1 MSNRLVGETSPYLLQ
16 HADNPVDWWPWTQA
30 AFEEARRRGVPVLL
44 SVGYSSCHWCHVMAH
59 ESFEDEATAALLNEH
74 FVSVK
79 VDREERPDVDAV
91 YMEAVQA
98 ATGQGGWPMTVFLTP
113 DAEPFYFGTYFPP
126 EPRHGMPSFRQ
137 VLDGVRQAWEGRRGE
152 VAEVAAKIAR
162 DLGEREIGLGDGER
176 PGEQEQA
183 QALLG
188 LTREYDERYGGFGG
202 APKFPPS
209 MVLEFLLRHHARTG
223 AEGALQMAL
232 DTAERMARG
241 GIYDQLGGGFA
252 RYSVDRE
259 WVVPHFEKMLYD
271 NALLC
276 RVYAHLWRSTGSES
290 ARRVALETAD
300 FMVRELG
307 TEHGAFASALDA
319 DSADAE
325 GRHVEGA
332 YYVWT
337 PAELREVLGEQD
349 AELAATY
356 YGVTEEG
363 TFEEGA
369 SVLQLPV
376 TETVVDAERVASVRE
391 RLLDARS
398 RRPAPARDDKVVAA
412 WNGLAIAALA
422 ETGAYFDRP
431 DLVEAAVRAADVLVR
446 LHMDDAARLLRT
458 SKDGRPGSNAGV
470 LEDYADVAEGF
481 LTLASV
487 TGEGVWL
494 EFAGFLLDHVLARF
508 TGEGGALYDTASD
521 AEQLIRRPQDPT
533 DNATPSGWTAAA
545 GALLSYAAQTGS
557 EPHRT
562 AAERALGVVKALGP
576 KVPRFVGWGLAVAE
590 AALDGPREVAVVGAE
605 GDPLRELL
613 HRTALLGTAPGAVVA
628 VGEPVPSATEPTPP
642 TSDPA
647 TTSGPES
654 ATEPAPPATEPE
666 PPTTSEPGPAPESAP
681 TPSGTAQGVTEGPKP
696 PSRKRVDVRE
706 VELPLLADRVLVRGR
721 AAAYVCRDFT
731 CDAPT
736 TDPTLLADALGVRVD
751 VNDGD
756 IRST

>member
-1 MSNRLVGETSPYLLQ
+1 MANRLAQATSPYLLQ
-16 HADNPVDWWPWTQA
+16 HADNPVDWWTWSEE
-30 AFEEARRRGVPVLL
+30 AFEEARRRDVPVLL

-59 ESFEDEATAALLNEH
+59 ESFEDRATADEMNAH

-98 ATGQGGWPMTVFLTP
+98 ATGHGGWPMTVFLTP

-137 VLDGVRQAWEGRRGE
+137 VLEGVRQAWEERRDEVGE
-152 VAEVAAKIAR
+152 VAGKITR
-162 DLGEREIGLGDGER
+162 DLAGRELSVGGDEV
-176 PGEQEQA
+176 PGEQELA

-188 LTREYDERYGGFGG
+188 LTREYDPQRGGFGG

-209 MVLEFLLRHHARTG
+209 MVIEFLLRHHARTG
-223 AEGALQMAL
+223 AEGALQMAA
-232 DTAERMARG
+232 DTCERMARG

-252 RYSVDRE
+252 RYSVDRD

-276 RVYAHLWRSTGSES
+276 RVYAHLWRTTGSEL

-300 FMVRELG
+300 FMVRELRTPEG
-307 TEHGAFASALDA
+307 GFASALDA
-319 DSADAE
+319 DSDDGT

-337 PAELREVLGEQD
+337 PQQLREVLGD
-349 AELAATY
+349 ADADLAARY
-356 YGVTEEG
+356 FGVTEEG

-369 SVLQLPV
+369 SVLQLPQRDEV
-376 TETVVDAERVASVRE
+376 FDAARVDGIRE
-391 RLLDARS
+391 RLLAARD
-398 RRPAPARDDKVVAA
+398 RRPAPGRDDKVVAA
-412 WNGLAIAALA
+412 WNGLAVAALA
-422 ETGAYFDRP
+422 ETGACFDRP
-431 DLVEAAVRAADVLVR
+431 DLVEAAVAAGDLLVR
-446 LHMDDAARLLRT
+446 VHLDEQARIART
-458 SKDGRPGSNAGV
+458 SKDGQVGANAGV

-481 LTLASV
+481 LALASV

-494 EFAGFLLDHVLARF
+494 DFAGLLVDHVLTRF
-508 TGEGGALYDTASD
+508 RDAESGALYDTASD
-521 AEQLIRRPQDPT
+521 AERLIRRPQDPT

-545 GALLSYAAQTGS
+545 GALLGYAAHTGS

-576 KVPRFVGWGLAVAE
+576 RVPRFIGWGLAVAE
-590 AALDGPREVAVVGAE
+590 AVLDGPREVAVVGHGADDPATAE
-605 GDPLRELL
+605 L

-628 VGEPVPSATEPTPP
+628 LGTGG
-642 TSDPA
+642 SD
-647 TTSGPES
+647 EF
-654 ATEPAPPATEPE
+654 
-666 PPTTSEPGPAPESAP
+666 
-681 TPSGTAQGVTEGPKP
+681 
-696 PSRKRVDVRE
+696 
-706 VELPLLADRVLVRGR
+706 PLLADRPLVDG
-721 AAAYVCRDFT
+721 APAAYVCRNFT

-736 TDPTLLADALGVRVD
+736 TDPARLRAALGGR
-751 VNDGD
+751 G
-756 IRST
+756 

>member
-1 MSNRLVGETSPYLLQ
+1 MPNRLAHETSPYLLQ
-16 HADNPVDWWPWTQA
+16 HADNPVDWWPWSDE
-30 AFEEARRRGVPVLL
+30 AFEEARRRDVPVLL

-59 ESFEDEATAALLNEH
+59 ESFEDGPTAEFLNSH

-113 DAEPFYFGTYFPP
+113 DAEPFYFGTYYPP

-137 VLDGVRQAWEGRRGE
+137 VLQGVGQAWAERRDEVTE
-152 VAEVAAKIAR
+152 VAGKIVR
-162 DLGEREIGLGDGER
+162 DLAGREISYGDAQP
-176 PGEQEQA
+176 PGEAELG

-188 LTREYDERYGGFGG
+188 LTREYDPQRGGFGG

-209 MVLEFLLRHHARTG
+209 MVVEFLLRHHARTG
-223 AEGALQMAL
+223 ADGALEMAR
-232 DTAERMARG
+232 DTCERMARG

-276 RVYAHLWRSTGSES
+276 RVYAHLWRATGSEL

-300 FMVRELG
+300 FMVRELRTAEG
-307 TEHGAFASALDA
+307 GFASALDA
-319 DSADAE
+319 DSDDGT

-337 PAELREVLGEQD
+337 PAQLTEVLGADD
-349 AELAATY
+349 AALAAQY
-356 YGVTEEG
+356 FGVTEEG
-363 TFEEGA
+363 TFEHGS
-369 SVLQLPV
+369 SVLQLPQQEGV
-376 TETVVDAERVASVRE
+376 FDAERIGSVRE
-391 RLLDARS
+391 RLLAARDG
-398 RRPAPARDDKVVAA
+398 RPAPGRDDKVVAA

-422 ETGAYFDRP
+422 ETGAYFERP
-431 DLVEAAVRAADVLVR
+431 DLVEAAVAAADLLVR
-446 LHMDDAARLLRT
+446 LHLDEQARLFRT
-458 SKDGRPGSNAGV
+458 SKDGRAGANAGV

-481 LTLASV
+481 LALASV

-494 EFAGFLLDHVLARF
+494 DFAGLLLDHVITRF
-508 TGEGGALYDTASD
+508 TDASGSLYDTAAD

-545 GALLSYAAQTGS
+545 GALLSYAAHTGS

-562 AAERALGVVKALGP
+562 AAEQALGVVKALGP
-576 KVPRFVGWGLAVAE
+576 RVPRFVGWGLAAAE
-590 AALDGPREVAVVGAE
+590 ALLDGPREVAVVGPALSD
-605 GDPLRELL
+605 GAAKGL

-628 VGEPVPSATEPTPP
+628 FGAER
-642 TSDPA
+642 SD
-647 TTSGPES
+647 EF
-654 ATEPAPPATEPE
+654 
-666 PPTTSEPGPAPESAP
+666 
-681 TPSGTAQGVTEGPKP
+681 
-696 PSRKRVDVRE
+696 
-706 VELPLLADRVLVRGR
+706 PLLADRPLVDG
-721 AAAYVCRDFT
+721 APAAYVCRNFT

-736 TDPTLLADALGVRVD
+736 TDPERLRATLRTVL
-751 VNDGD
+751 N
-756 IRST
+756 S